1 MVFYL
6 LLTCNLALD
15 GLWFLSYFAYVRFG
29 INLIWDCKFF
39 EGEAM
44 PWNHRP
50 LQAQRPEKRNWGS
63 ENRSYANAT
72 EPFVCQSAP
81 PFLSGE
87 TSDLV
92 RKCILSASANGSGLA
107 FSGGMWPLEMPQLSP
122 EDDSLSRKHVIS
134 SWTVVKRNKVAF
146 QWEHR
151 ASASQASAG
160 EVGEVPV
167 NALPQHLPQLHQETR
182 SV

>member
-1 MVFYL
+1 MKISPLPAVLFSPKMVFYL

-39 EGEAM
+39 EREAM

-50 LQAQRPEKRNWGS
+50 LQSQRPEKRNWGS

-81 PFLSGE
+81 PFPSGE

-92 RKCILSASANGSGLA
+92 RKCILSAPANGRGWPSVEGCGLRRCLKFLQRMTA
-107 FSGGMWPLEMPQLSP
+107 FHESTS
-122 EDDSLSRKHVIS
+122 
-134 SWTVVKRNKVAF
+134 F
-146 QWEHR
+146 
-151 ASASQASAG
+151 
-160 EVGEVPV
+160 PV
-167 NALPQHLPQLHQETR
+167 ELW
-182 SV
+182 